1 MKQQLTFKEYR
12 NLDLIIFV
20 VLTIVFEAIAT
31 YASGKWFAL
40 QAINISVSLLLIC
53 IVMMRWGGY
62 AAIHAVVG
70 GLVYCFAAGGTPE
83 QYVIYG
89 IGNLF
94 ALVSLVLIKIWSK
107 EKIRNSIVR
116 LILFAIVAYLGMAAG
131 RCIMSL
137 FFGGGT
143 GTLLVYITTDI
154 ISLLFAVIVLILLR
168 KSDGMIEDQK
178 AYLLRLDK
186 ERKEETDAYNED
198 DGII

>member
-116 LILFAIVAYLGMAAG
+116 LILFVIVAYLGMAAG